1 MGVADAMIE
10 AEENAVTA
18 DESAL
23 LSLWPG
29 EVEWEVRPA
38 SPGQADAAATAAAS
52 GEAPSPARL

>member
-23 LSLWPG
+23 LSL
-29 EVEWEVRPA
+29 
-38 SPGQADAAATAAAS
+38 
-52 GEAPSPARL
+52 